1 VKTAL
6 TLLACLGILGAF
18 DTLYYHEWRARL
30 PARSAVT
37 GPELRLHAWR
47 DFVYAILFGTLPWLA
62 WQGAWA
68 LLLAALLL
76 AEITIT
82 LADFI
87 VEDKVRAPFGGVFP
101 GERATHGIMAIV
113 YGAMLG
119 NLVPVVAHWARMP
132 TELVPSPASVPPALR
147 LALGVMAAG
156 VFLSG
161 VRDLAAA
168 KGIPKSS
175 WPWEREA

>member
-1 VKTAL
+1 LKTAL
-6 TLLACLGILGAF
+6 LLLACLGVLGAF

-30 PARSAVT
+30 PGRSAFT
-37 GPELRLHAWR
+37 APELRLHAWR
-47 DFVYAILFGTLPWLA
+47 DFVYTILFGTLPWLA
-62 WQGAWA
+62 WHGAWT
-68 LLLAALLL
+68 LLLAALLI

-113 YGAMLG
+113 YGAMLA
-119 NLVPVVAHWARMP
+119 NLVPILGLWAQMP
-132 TELVPSPASVPPALR
+132 TALVPSPASVPAALR
-147 LALGVMAAG
+147 LALTVMAVG

-161 VRDLAAA
+161 VRDLASAH
-168 KGIPKSS
+168 GVPMSS
-175 WPWEREA
+175 WPWGRRT

>member
-1 VKTAL
+1 MKTAL
-6 TLLACLGILGAF
+6 SLLACLGILGAF

-30 PARSAVT
+30 PARSALT
-37 GPELRLHAWR
+37 GRELRLHAWR

-62 WQGAWA
+62 WHGAWA
-68 LLLAALLL
+68 LLLAALLV
-76 AEITIT
+76 AEILIT

-113 YGAMLG
+113 YGAMLA
-119 NLVPVVAHWARMP
+119 NLVPVIGLWWRQP
-132 TELVPSPASVPPALR
+132 TALVHSPAPVLSELR
-147 LALGVMAAG
+147 LALAVMAAG

-161 VRDLAAA
+161 VRDLASA
-168 KGIPKSS
+168 KGIPRSS